1 MDILVKRQIDAFFK
15 HHSCHTFKKG
25 DLLVI
30 PDSVP
35 KGVFYLTKGIV
46 RQYATSLKGEEF
58 VVNIFNFPAFFP
70 MSYVL
75 NESLPT
81 HYFEAMNDVVA
92 WEAPKEKFLEFLK
105 NNPDVLLDLVKRTYK
120 GLDEYMLRLESMM
133 TGSAYTRLII
143 ELLIDAKRFGKKIKN
158 KGVELRLTQDEL
170 AAESGIARET
180 ISREM
185 KKLKDK
191 MLVVANKHKLVIS
204 SLKKL
209 EEELQY

>member
-1 MDILVKRQIDAFFK
+1 
-15 HHSCHTFKKG
+15 
-25 DLLVI
+25 
-30 PDSVP
+30 
-35 KGVFYLTKGIV
+35 
-46 RQYATSLKGEEF
+46 
-58 VVNIFNFPAFFP
+58 

-81 HYFEAMNDVVA
+81 HYFEAMNDVVV
-92 WEAPKEKFLEFLK
+92 WEAPKENFLEFIK
-105 NNPDVLLDLVKRTYK
+105 NNPDVLLDLVKSIYK
-120 GLDEYMLRLESMM
+120 GLDEYTLRLESMM
-133 TGSAYTRLII
+133 TGSAYTRLIV

-191 MLVVANKHKLVIS
+191 MLVVANKHKLVIL